1 VKNRILTGLKV
12 VVSLGLIAYLLTKV
26 DVATV
31 GAAIRSTN
39 YAYLAVALLLY
50 AGAVTSGGLK
60 WYVLLRAQGID
71 VPFTAIL
78 AYTFEGVFFNN
89 FLPANVGGDVMR
101 GYGLAKHTNRV
112 AEAAV
117 SVVVDRIVGLIAF
130 MTAAFA
136 SAVVVVFF
144 TGQRQLMGAVLA
156 SGLGMAAL
164 AGLFAAVLSRHVRAL
179 VERLFRNR
187 WLARLAPVYR
197 RLSDALSAYRFKFG
211 RLVLAFCVSLSTLI
225 LSNVANYM
233 VVQALGVGGDIKLLH
248 IFLFNPLI
256 AFVLLI
262 PVSVGGLGLNQGA
275 FVFFYGLVGVRQE
288 VALPVSLVMQIII
301 YITSL
306 PGGALWWRSRQRSTT
321 GIERSSVS

>member
-1 VKNRILTGLKV
+1 LKNTIVTALKV
-12 VVSLGLIAYLLTKV
+12 AVSLGLIVFLLTRV
-26 DVATV
+26 DVAAV
-31 GAAIRSTN
+31 GAAVRSAN
-39 YAYLAVALLLY
+39 YAYLAVALVLY

-71 VPFTAIL
+71 IPFSALL

-101 GYGLAKHTNRV
+101 GYGLARHTDRA

-117 SVVVDRIVGLIAF
+117 SVVVDRVVGLIAF
-130 MTAAFA
+130 MTAAFV

-144 TGQRQLMGAVLA
+144 TGQQQLMGTVLA

-164 AGLFAAVLSRHVRAL
+164 AGLFAAVLSRRVRAW
-179 VERLFRNR
+179 VEHLFRNR
-187 WLARLAPVYR
+187 WLARLQPVYR

-211 RLVLAFCVSLSTLI
+211 RLVLAFGVSLGTLI
-225 LSNVANYM
+225 LSNFANYL
-233 VVQALGVGGDIKLLH
+233 VAEALGGGISLLH

-275 FVFFYGLVGVRQE
+275 FVFFYGLVGVDKQ

-301 YITSL
+301 YVTSL
-306 PGGALWWRSRQRSTT
+306 PGGFLWWRSRRQPAPAP
-321 GIERSSVS
+321 GPQQA

>member
-1 VKNRILTGLKV
+1 VKSKILTGLKI

-31 GAAIRSTN
+31 GAAVRSAN
-39 YAYLAVALLLY
+39 YAYHAVALLLY

-101 GYGLAKHTNRV
+101 GYGLAKHTDRV

-130 MTAAFA
+130 MSAAFVC
-136 SAVVVVFF
+136 AVVVVFF

-164 AGLFAAVLSRHVRAL
+164 ASLFAAVLSRHVRAL

-187 WLARLAPVYR
+187 WLARLAPVYG

-211 RLVLAFCVSLSTLI
+211 RLVLAFCVSLGTLI

-233 VVQALGVGGDIKLLH
+233 VVQALGGGISLLH

-306 PGGALWWRSRQRSTT
+306 PGGVLWWRGRQHAAPAP
-321 GIERSSVS
+321 GPQQA